1 MYFIRK
7 GIAMK
12 TFSFKRGFLAA
23 ATCIM
28 MGTTALAATPAD
40 TYKEAVNNMINNPQG
55 EYTMQI
61 QAKMPFV
68 GEGTCTAAFD
78 VQADPFV
85 SQVKFS
91 AAAMGQSSPTV
102 NGYIEQS
109 GKKMIYYYDGTY
121 AKLDNKKSSKP
132 TWVKNTVDLKSA
144 EPIAKQIAGTHH
156 VLSGVKDV
164 TVHGDSYVVT
174 YDMSKLYTAGDEKKW
189 AQYGAADRDIKI
201 VKEIL
206 QALQEA
212 GDVKANVA
220 IDPSTKRI
228 TKIEIPLTEHIRSIA
243 TAIFKNDPA
252 PLKEREELLR
262 FITMSEVSLS
272 IECTALPNG
281 MVLTVPDD
289 VRKNAKEYK

>member
-1 MYFIRK
+1 
-7 GIAMK
+7 MK
-12 TFSFKRGFLAA
+12 IFSFKRGFLAA
-23 ATCIM
+23 AMCM
-28 MGTTALAATPAD
+28 MVGTTVLAATPSD

-68 GEGTCTAAFD
+68 GAGTCTAKLD
-78 VQADPFV
+78 VQAEPFV
-85 SQVKFS
+85 SQVKLS

-102 NGYIEQS
+102 NGYIEQN
-109 GKKMIYYYDGTY
+109 GKKLIYYYDGTY
-121 AKLDNKKSSKP
+121 AQLDHKKTSKN
-132 TWVKNTVDLKSA
+132 TWVKNTVDLESA
-144 EPIAKQIAGTHH
+144 EPIAKRIAGTHH
-156 VLSGVKDV
+156 VLSGVKAV
-164 TVHGDSYVVT
+164 TVHGDSYAVT

-189 AQYGAADRDIKI
+189 AQHGATDSDIKV

-206 QALQEA
+206 LALQKA
-212 GDVKANVA
+212 GDVTANVT
-220 IDPSTKRI
+220 IDSSTKRI

-252 PLKEREELLR
+252 LPKEREELLR
-262 FITMSEVSLS
+262 FITMSEASLS